1 MVYFDIYIMTKAMK
15 RRVINGNINRE
26 TR

>member
-1 MVYFDIYIMTKAMK
+1 MVYFDINIMIKAMK
-15 RRVINGNINRE
+15 RRVINGVIDRD